1 MFFLTNHLP
10 TKSATLRGASLT
22 KKSPAF
28 QLNVGGENTF
38 WPSSLN
44 QGNQLVEQKV
54 QASPSLP
61 FLLPKQKSLFFVGDA
76 MFLFKCSLQPCKA
89 HAQVHHGSLWR
100 WSSEGLRA
108 KGSKNRVWRKQKMRQ
123 NETFL
128 LRRCVRI
135 CRMQHGWISTLRGSQ
150 VESDS
155 SSASPT
161 PPSSSSSS
169 SS

>member
-1 MFFLTNHLP
+1 MHPWLKNHLP
-10 TKSATLRGASLT
+10 FSWMWVGKTRVDRQALT
-22 KKSPAF
+22 KGTNSLSKKSKPLQVF
-28 QLNVGGENTF
+28 HFCCLN
-38 WPSSLN
+38 
-44 QGNQLVEQKV
+44 
-54 QASPSLP
+54 
-61 FLLPKQKSLFFVGDA
+61 KSRCFFVGGA

-100 WSSEGLRA
+100 WSSEGLWA